1 MAVLNF
7 PEISRKTLIIKELS
21 EMYYFKSNGSKMFV
35 VFKLNLHIR
44 VILSTNM
51 DVKLQL

>member
-7 PEISRKTLIIKELS
+7 LEISRKALISKELL
-21 EMYYFKSNGSKMFV
+21 EMYYFKSSGSKVFV
-35 VFKLNLHIR
+35 FFKLSDNNR

-51 DVKLQL
+51 DAK